1 MQNARSCLAL
11 TAAAS
16 CTRAAKHSAALMLVV
31 VTSLLPSAVVR
42 LLSFVAHECCAFV
55 LLRVCCRQTLSGKCG
70 YQQGVPKHTC
80 TCYCYH
86 ALAVAARLLL
96 IYIRCCLTLAPATHL
111 QRLTHFLPHLIP
123 SDAAYAACCCRTL
136 DIMLAK

>member
-1 MQNARSCLAL
+1 MLAPALRLLLPHPREPPNTQPPSCL
-11 TAAAS
+11 
-16 CTRAAKHSAALMLVV
+16 
-31 VTSLLPSAVVR
+31 
-42 LLSFVAHECCAFV
+42 LLSPACCQALLYACCRLSLMNAVPLCCCVFVAVRRSLARPADMHTC
-55 LLRVCCRQTLSGKCG
+55 LIS
-70 YQQGVPKHTC
+70 TC
-80 TCYCYH
+80 TCCCYH

-96 IYIRCCLTLAPATHL
+96 IYIRCCLTLAAATHL